1 MRLKEVTV
9 MPVRQVLEKYLVEV
23 RDDLLRLSSMAD
35 QAIANSLKALVE
47 RDGDLA
53 AQVSV
58 NDATLNRLRFTIE
71 ENCYRLLATQQPNAT
86 DLRIVVGTVSI
97 ATDLERI
104 GDHAAGVARLALRM
118 IDSPP
123 IKPLVDIPQMAEIDR
138 LMIKNAV
145 NAFLK
150 RDQILAEH
158 VIEQDRAVDQLHAHV
173 YSDLVAIMTRDA
185 STIERATFL
194 LWVSHNLE
202 RIGDRATNICERA
215 IYVATG
221 QLTEH
226 RGHP

>member
-1 MRLKEVTV
+1 
-9 MPVRQVLEKYLVEV
+9 MPVRPVLEKYLVEV
-23 RDDLLRLSSMAD
+23 RDDLLRLTSMAD
-35 QAIANSLKALVE
+35 QAIVNSLKALVE
-47 RDGDLA
+47 RNGDLA

-58 NDATLNRLRFTIE
+58 NDATLNRLRFAIE

-86 DLRIVVGTVSI
+86 DLRVVVGTVSV

-104 GDHAAGVARLALRM
+104 GDHAAGIARLALRM

-138 LMIKNAV
+138 LMVKSAV
-145 NAFLK
+145 DAFLK
-150 RDQILAEH
+150 HDKALAEH
-158 VIEQDRAVDQLHAHV
+158 VIEQDRAVDQLHALV
-173 YSDLVAIMTRDA
+173 YRDLVAIMVHDA

-221 QLTEH
+221 QLTEY
-226 RGHP
+226 RDHP